1 MKTLITS
8 TALALA
14 TFAGAASAMTDASVL
29 EQYAPNADVSV
40 LSEAEVNTLISIIHS
55 GASEAE
61 KRGAVQ
67 AALN

>member
-8 TALALA
+8 AALILSAVS
-14 TFAGAASAMTDASVL
+14 ASAMTDTTAL
-29 EQYAPNADVSV
+29 DQYAPNADVSV
-40 LSEAEVNTLISIIHS
+40 LSEAEINTLLSIIHS
-55 GASEAE
+55 GASEGE